1 MGVKQLESSFA
12 RKDLAV
18 LVHNKL
24 HRRKQYGLVTKE
36 AAECQQHRRE
46 VTLVSAQCDPGSD
59 SQNQKKGRALL
70 KQSLLSHLLWRQ
82 AGGYF

>member
-36 AAECQQHRRE
+36 GVECQQHRRE
-46 VTLVSAQCDPGSD
+46 VTLVSAQPWWDTL
-59 SQNQKKGRALL
+59 ALL
-70 KQSLLSHLLWRQ
+70 FAVVGPQRRHGHTGQ
-82 AGGYF
+82 NAGEGHKCG